1 MFNCFLSPCL
11 ADFLWLALSN
21 QWTGLGPD
29 CWTGLL
35 DWITGFNLVTSHDF
49 HPIKFAEFDYLTI
62 NCTSSSHCMLVNVH
76 ECTLHK
82 LHRRMCIMSSWC
94 EFTAPSGC
102 SKYVKKTPELLA
114 KASLKNVLCHDN
126 AGVKC
131 HTSTDLSTKQFYLL

>member
-1 MFNCFLSPCL
+1 MDWIVDRTARL
-11 ADFLWLALSN
+11 
-21 QWTGLGPD
+21 D

-35 DWITGFNLVTSHDF
+35 DWIIGINLVTSHGF

-82 LHRRMCIMSSWC
+82 LHRQMFTMSSWY
-94 EFTAPSGC
+94 ELTAPSGC
-102 SKYVKKTPELLA
+102 NKYVKEHQNYWQRIHPRMYC
-114 KASLKNVLCHDN
+114 VMDN

-131 HTSTDLSTKQFYLL
+131 HTSTGWIIIYLSI